1 MPRKTPIYGFN
12 LFYHDESVISAE
24 DVRPGSAYTGT
35 LQPDPT
41 NTLNYNFKLMED
53 LIQSILNGKLAF
65 TSISTV
71 QDVIAGRDVIVGR
84 QLVLNPE
91 YGLVLNADHRPSPHI
106 LLDFSDVLV
115 HAGNADNTTVTV
127 TKNGATD
134 SSSSRLN
141 PFKPDNSVYSVSGSS
156 VYPLVFTI
164 SKSSGNLVD
173 ISLSASVRLY
183 LSFDTVPQGLSG
195 VRLEASYDGSTYST
209 IDYYTQNLGN
219 KYLLLGPATLTN
231 NAKALRITLE
241 GTNSSSTNFSIRRIA
256 VLHAGTPALEEF
268 YLSKAG
274 GRLYGSLS
282 AKGEVKSDTYLQ
294 AGTYVQT
301 PTLQGTNAGTL
312 LINARGYGMELRID
326 EDSSNSDAL
335 YITKGSGGATKLV
348 TVHSTGK
355 VGIGTSSPAYTLD
368 VNGAV
373 AAPTFIL
380 RGRSAGETPVIQVVR
395 YREDDTTKTY
405 AKTILAVSGAD
416 SSGAKIWLDSG
427 GPLILGSGESASNA
441 QANIS
446 TVDETL
452 YLTSDQGVKVITN
465 LQSGNWAD
473 RVEALTFNSDGTA
486 AFAKRVTFND
496 DVFSASGLKISTSN
510 GYIQVG
516 PQNTDWAHFY
526 TDRPKFYFNK
536 PVAADGAGFYIYATS
551 GDRGLSLDP
560 NKVANAIGLF
570 PGWNANRLY
579 INTYSAS
586 GTPTTSYADGVEV
599 GGELY
604 IRPSSKTWTANG
616 WKKGLTLNASS
627 AIQLGTSGTA
637 WGLGRDS
644 GGNFFIWTATADS
657 TTESASYKFFINS
670 ASGNVGIG
678 NTNPSEK
685 LHVSG
690 NVKAQRFISTVGTGT
705 APFSVSSTTLVT
717 NLNADLLDGL
727 HASSFVRTDA
737 DTTVNANINMAAGK
751 TVDGV
756 DISAFKA
763 AYDAHEHNGADAPKV
778 KAGNVLAKSY
788 NGTSYTTN
796 VQAYLDS
803 LQNQINQLVQGA
815 TTADSILVNHLTV
828 NETFDAPTVTLNAG
842 SVNTSSGAAFGGQVT
857 ITNSNNQLV
866 LKTSSSDSTPFTI
879 SKESSNLIL
888 KAQNGYVQIQRGTNA
903 SVPDFEILKDA
914 GSGNLPIYLRFHQS
928 SRWYLNLKASS
939 GKLEVRNGTDT
950 DYADFAARSITAN
963 GTLSVS
969 GEATV
974 SGNLGVGTTS
984 PAYKLDIVGTAL
996 IRGDIYLRD
1005 QTTGNGFTLHTRQG
1019 NNADFFHF
1027 APYTNGTTDWAKG
1040 FKFFRDSG
1048 LFQFLNEVVIDGK
1061 LGVGTTSPA
1070 YKLDVSGDAHISQTL
1085 TLSKG
1090 IVTGGN
1096 SGFSEV
1102 YNTNTSYQIAGANS
1116 SATVLHIFS
1125 PNNAPVLNLQTNKDA
1140 DGAIMGGIVWT
1151 RQSGQF
1157 DAHRQVAGIEVVQ
1170 SGTGTL
1176 AGSKMQF
1183 WTKASAYPAVRMVID
1198 SGGRVGIGTTSPAYT
1213 LDVSGDVRWTG
1224 TLQGGTVPW
1233 ARLSGYPSVNAGTG
1247 LTGGGSLSGNVTLSI
1262 ANGGVGTAQL
1272 ADGAVTASKLA
1283 SGAAVA
1289 NIGYTPVNKAGDT
1302 MTGSLAVNGSIS
1314 VNGGS
1319 GNFVFK
1325 VNGGGARGYIID
1337 ISGVASGW
1345 ARGLNVIDGSNL
1357 LAGSGFY
1364 GEPGTAESFH
1374 VGFGPVWW
1382 STDAK
1387 FTVKSTGNVGIG
1399 TTFPAYK
1406 LDVSGDIRATG
1417 AVRTNTVRSESGDLT
1432 LSGTGWGMIF
1442 EIDTDNNSSNA
1453 YIWKGN
1459 GSEIMRLTDTGN
1471 LGIGTS
1477 SPTYK
1482 LDVNGDIRAARIR
1495 LTATDD
1501 VTFTST
1507 AHPFQIGSDSGQNLR
1522 IDVNEIQAVNNGSAS
1537 ALYLQ
1542 NEGGSLVVNNNTLV
1556 VTNDGSK
1563 VGIGTSSPSYRLDV
1577 NGDARVQGTLYETSD
1592 ARLKTNLEPIQNALA
1607 KLQQITGY
1615 TFDMNGKRLAGLIAQ
1630 EVQSVLPE
1638 AVEEDQDGYLQLNYN
1653 AVIAILVN
1661 ALNEEQEKV
1670 RQLEHRLAELE
1681 KCLEARRR

>member
-53 LIQSILNGKLAF
+53 LIQSILNGRLAF

-173 ISLSASVRLY
+173 ISLSALVRLY

-195 VRLEASYDGSTYST
+195 VRLEASYNGSTYST
-209 IDYYTQNLGN
+209 IGYYTQNLGN

-380 RGRSAGETPVIQVVR
+380 RGSSAGETPVIQVVR

-416 SSGAKIWLDSG
+416 SSGTKIWLDSG
-427 GPLILGSGESASNA
+427 GPLILGSGESASTA

-465 LQSGNWAD
+465 LQSANWAD
-473 RVEALTFNSDGTA
+473 RVEALTINYDGTA
-486 AFAKRVTFND
+486 DFAKRVTFND
-496 DVFSASGLKISTSN
+496 DVFSASGLKISTSS

-516 PQNTDWAHFY
+516 PVNPGWAHFY

-536 PVAADGAGFYIYATS
+536 PVAADGEGFYIYATS
-551 GDRGLSLDP
+551 GDRGLSFDL

-579 INTYSAS
+579 INTHSAS
-586 GTPTTSYADGVEV
+586 GTKTTSYADGVEV

-616 WKKGLTLNASS
+616 WKKGLTLDAAS

-637 WGLGRDS
+637 WGI
-644 GGNFFIWTATADS
+644 GNSDGKLYIWTATADS
-657 TTESASYKFFINS
+657 TTESASYKLFIDG
-670 ASGNVGIG
+670 ASGNVGIE

-778 KAGNVLAKSY
+778 KAGNVLAKPY

-903 SVPDFEILKDA
+903 STPDFEIFKDA
-914 GSGNLPIYLRFHQS
+914 GSSNLPIYLRFHQS
-928 SRWYLNLKASS
+928 SRWHLNLKASS
-939 GKLEVRNGTDT
+939 GKLEVRDGTDT
-950 DYADFAARSITAN
+950 AYADFAAKSITAN
-963 GTLSVS
+963 DTLSVS
-969 GEATV
+969 GNATI
-974 SGNLGVGTTS
+974 SGN
-984 PAYKLDIVGTAL
+984 
-996 IRGDIYLRD
+996 
-1005 QTTGNGFTLHTRQG
+1005 
-1019 NNADFFHF
+1019 
-1027 APYTNGTTDWAKG
+1027 
-1040 FKFFRDSG
+1040 
-1048 LFQFLNEVVIDGK
+1048 

-1102 YNTNTSYQIAGANS
+1102 YNTDTSFQIVGANS

-1125 PNNAPVLNLQTNKDA
+1125 PNNAPILNLQTNKDV

-1170 SGTGTL
+1170 SQTGTT
-1176 AGSKMQF
+1176 AGSEMRFYVKGPAGPF
-1183 WTKASAYPAVRMVID
+1183 SALVINR
-1198 SGGRVGIGTTSPAYT
+1198 SGNVGIGTSSPTYK
-1213 LDVSGDVRWTG
+1213 LDVAGDVRWTG

-1272 ADGAVTASKLA
+1272 ADGAVTAAKLA

-1302 MTGSLAVNGSIS
+1302 MTGSLDVNGSIS
-1314 VNGGS
+1314 VNGGN

-1325 VNGGGARGYIID
+1325 VNGGGAQGYIID
-1337 ISGVASGW
+1337 ISGVSSGW

-1364 GEPGTAESFH
+1364 GAPGTAESFH

-1387 FTVKSTGNVGIG
+1387 FTVKRTGNVGIG
-1399 TTFPAYK
+1399 TTSPAYK

-1482 LDVNGDIRAARIR
+1482 LDVNGDVRAARIR

-1501 VTFTST
+1501 VTLTST
-1507 AHPFQIGSDSGQNLR
+1507 THPFQIGSDSGENLR

-1542 NEGGSLVVNNNTLV
+1542 NEGGSLIVNNNALV

-1670 RQLEHRLAELE
+1670 RQLERRLAELE
-1681 KCLEARRR
+1681 KRLEA